1 MMHTGCVLQI
11 SVVNKILIVKVY
23 DSWRTGD
30 VTTDVKEAIT
40 ILLHSSNQRMHLLF
54 PEVQQKD
61 SSSCGVY
68 ALHMLIH

>member
-1 MMHTGCVLQI
+1 MCYKY
-11 SVVNKILIVKVY
+11 NDKILIVKVY

-30 VTTDVKEAIT
+30 VTTDAKEAIAN
-40 ILLHSSNQRMHLLF
+40 LLHSSNQRIHLVF
-54 PEVQQKD
+54 PEVQQQKD